1 MPLGSNKQSSKFTV
15 PGFPLV
21 PINPKWVM
29 LLSETASLQEQR
41 PRWGCFWMHQDFP
54 PISITQGK
62 PLPCECDPK
71 KPLRLADAI
80 CLLGSYDLQE
90 LNYTSDLQIY
100 QLHTMDT

>member
-1 MPLGSNKQSSKFTV
+1 MIINYVYCQMPLGSNKQSSKFTV
-15 PGFPLV
+15 PSFPLV

-54 PISITQGK
+54 PVSITQDK
-62 PLPCECDPK
+62 PLPCECDPN

-80 CLLGSYDLQE
+80 CLLGLYDLQE
-90 LNYTSDLQIY
+90 LNYTSDL
-100 QLHTMDT
+100 